1 MLEVLD
7 TPGERERERG
17 REKQRKEERE
27 RGSREGRAAVANMSD
42 SEPPTSVRSECS
54 LSDDD
59 SESST
64 PVVDD
69 KVVLV

>member
-1 MLEVLD
+1 MRE
-7 TPGERERERG
+7 GERNRERKSVREGAEREER
-17 REKQRKEERE
+17 QRQ
-27 RGSREGRAAVANMSD
+27 VSD